1 MNRRSWSQGDIAHVV
16 VMPNITIA
24 LLEEFMNNLIASRSQ
39 ACTVHSPWSLATP
52 QHASAQLVTSVFN
65 LWLCT
70 VLTGL
75 PSL

>member
-39 ACTVHSPWSLATP
+39 ACTAHSP
-52 QHASAQLVTSVFN
+52 
-65 LWLCT
+65 
-70 VLTGL
+70 
-75 PSL
+75 